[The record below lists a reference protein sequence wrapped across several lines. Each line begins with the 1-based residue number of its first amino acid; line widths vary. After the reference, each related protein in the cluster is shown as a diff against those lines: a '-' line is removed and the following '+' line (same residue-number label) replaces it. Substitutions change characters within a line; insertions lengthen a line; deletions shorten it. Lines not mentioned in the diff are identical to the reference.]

1 MTHVWILCYLLTNCI
16 QAKLQESNIMDMSG
30 RFQLD
35 VDINTVIFRHH
46 HMFSKEHVLAAQLSQ
61 QFEEYV
67 SRTKRQV
74 TEYLTGKVELFPNK
88 SFLYFNYRYQHLKW
102 WRHRTCL
109 QKNLVSFVSPARPI
123 FSSGLYVNKH

>member
-1 MTHVWILCYLLTNCI
+1 MDLLTYCV

-74 TEYLTGKVELFPNK
+74 TEYLTGKVKFIRGRNYFPKGLSYILIVTNITE
-88 SFLYFNYRYQHLKW
+88 YF
-102 WRHRTCL
+102 
-109 QKNLVSFVSPARPI
+109 AI
-123 FSSGLYVNKH
+123 FFIFC